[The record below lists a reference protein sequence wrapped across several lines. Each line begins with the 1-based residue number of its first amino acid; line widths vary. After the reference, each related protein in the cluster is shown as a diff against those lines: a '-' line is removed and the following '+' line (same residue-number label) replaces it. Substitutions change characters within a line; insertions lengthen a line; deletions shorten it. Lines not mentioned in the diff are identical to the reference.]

1 MCLEY
6 STPGRGNYESSLVI
20 EIWCGDVIWSG
31 SLMKDI
37 LGEEQGGP
45 RVSRRG
51 QAVVTS
57 DLERDLPVVR
67 VEKLRPRKGKGR
79 ACGRR
84 RVM

>member
-1 MCLEY
+1 M
-6 STPGRGNYESSLVI
+6 
-20 EIWCGDVIWSG
+20 
-31 SLMKDI
+31 
-37 LGEEQGGP
+37 
-45 RVSRRG
+45 SRRG